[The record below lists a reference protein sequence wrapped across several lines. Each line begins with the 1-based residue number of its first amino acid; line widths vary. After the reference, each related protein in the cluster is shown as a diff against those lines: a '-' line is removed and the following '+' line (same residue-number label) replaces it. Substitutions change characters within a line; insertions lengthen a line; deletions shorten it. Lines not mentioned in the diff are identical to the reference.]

1 MEPYRENDPI
11 DVGPAEI
18 KVAQGGRVPLAWG
31 GILKLLKFFKK
42 KPETLK
48 EFIERR
54 EFLKGIIGNTTNMK
68 NKRMLQEIL
77 EENKKVKG
85 FEFPESGVGSD
96 IHKEIE
102 TILSKDITKHA
113 DGGIARMLGE

>member
-11 DVGPAEI
+11 DVGRAEI

-48 EFIERR
+48 EFIDRR
-54 EFLKGIIGNTTNMK
+54 NFLKLMIGNTDKMK
-68 NKRMLQEIL
+68 NKRRL
-77 EENKKVKG
+77 
-85 FEFPESGVGSD
+85 
-96 IHKEIE
+96 KEI
-102 TILSKDITKHA
+102 
-113 DGGIARMLGE
+113 

>member
-1 MEPYRENDPI
+1 M
-11 DVGPAEI
+11 
-18 KVAQGGRVPLAWG
+18 K
-31 GILKLLKFFKK
+31 ILKLFKT
-42 KPETLK
+42 KPETLR
-48 EFIERR
+48 EFIDRR
-54 EFLKGIIGNTTNMK
+54 NFLKLMIGNTDNMK

-77 EENKKVKG
+77 QENKKVKG